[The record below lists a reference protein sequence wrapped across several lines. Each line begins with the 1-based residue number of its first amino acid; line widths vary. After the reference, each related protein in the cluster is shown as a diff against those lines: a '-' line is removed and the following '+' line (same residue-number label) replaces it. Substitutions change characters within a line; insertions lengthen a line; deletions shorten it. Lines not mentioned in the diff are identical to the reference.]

1 MEKHVVTD
9 WWTTKRAEGEYLY
22 GFIDGFGIEFLLKSL
37 DEGKNVAVTTSG
49 AVYGLCRK
57 DITKIRPIIIDT
69 PGVYEARN
77 GYKVRIDNISD
88 KEVPIGYGMYALP
101 TCNCEGYKLI
111 PGKRG
116 IREVWGHW
124 AQDGRCVFVGKSPW
138 DIVKKIG
145 VWR

>member
-9 WWTTKRAEGEYLY
+9 WWATKRAEGVYLY

-37 DEGKNVAVTTSG
+37 DENENIAVTTSG
-49 AVYGLCRK
+49 AVYGLFRK
-57 DITKIRPIIIDT
+57 DLTKIRPIIIDT

-77 GYKVRIDNISD
+77 GHKVRIDTISD
-88 KEVPIGYGMYALP
+88 KEIHIGSGIWAVP
-101 TCNCEGYKLI
+101 TCNCKGYKLI

-116 IREVWGHW
+116 IKEVWGHW
-124 AQDGRCVFVGKSPW
+124 APDGRCVFVGNSPW

-145 VWR
+145 VWK